1 MAGGLEGD
9 GERRGSEWRRWDL
22 QVHTPRSVLNNGFG
36 DDFEAYARALFEAAV
51 AADIHAIGITD
62 YFTIDGYRELRRL
75 VADGPRLR
83 ALLGDE
89 LAVKAGRIL
98 LLPNVELRTT
108 PLISVENGRASRVNL
123 HVIFS
128 EVVPAESIADD
139 FLHSLQFTSEA
150 GPGQPDELTA
160 LTPANLQALGR
171 RLKQQQP
178 EFRTRSDLYVGMMN
192 AVVSHEEVT
201 RVLTSQSR
209 RFQDK
214 YILVVPSD
222 EDLSELHWDDQGHHA
237 RKLLVQK
244 SHMIFSANR
253 GTRDFGLGRR
263 HPTPDAFI
271 ADFRSLKPCI
281 HGSDAH
287 DYESLFRPAGG
298 RQLWIKGDITFQGL
312 RQLISEPEAR
322 VFIGDLPPA
331 LDRVRKHP
339 TKIVRSVEIRR
350 RPGSTLA
357 ERWFDARIEL
367 NPELVAIIGKKG
379 SGKSALADVLGLLG
393 NTPRH
398 DAFSFLSASNFRHSQ
413 RGKAQHFEASL
424 EWEDGSLE
432 GPRTLDRDPD
442 ANAVEKI
449 KYLPQSYL
457 EAICTEVGAGTGSRF
472 YAELEQA
479 IFSHVPEADRLG
491 SGSLHELLGS
501 LGREI
506 ERSIELSRD
515 QLRTANA
522 EIVALEDRLDPA
534 HRGGIGRQLE
544 ERRRELAAHEEAAP
558 PVMPPPDEDAAAI
571 DQTARAAAELAGV
584 RAELDEVQ
592 AKIAQLEDEDAAAAR
607 RGALA
612 SGLIDRVKN
621 MQRLVLGELASAA
634 PDFREIGIE
643 AADVLTV
650 RMDLAPLEAVAE
662 GSRRRRLEI
671 RDLLDPETES
681 SPAESQELLVQRA
694 EAIAGQLSEPERRYE
709 AHLAALSDWESARA
723 AIVGRP
729 DLPGSIAY
737 LEAQLEALD
746 TVPSAADAG
755 RRRRG
760 GICAAIFADKERL
773 RARYAEFYRPVEE
786 FLGGHP
792 VAETEGFRLTFRAS
806 VAEEGFADRLL
817 ALVHHGRVG
826 AFQGVEEGRAR
837 LSRLLGDAD
846 FSSADGALAFAD
858 GIVALLDRGGGG
870 SSTLRGQ
877 LRQGAT
883 PQDVY
888 DLVYGLDYL
897 KPIYEL
903 RWDGRRV
910 DELSPGERGDLLL
923 IFYLLIDQSDIPIVL
938 DQPEENLDN
947 QTIVGTL
954 VPCMRDAKRR
964 RQVIMV
970 THNPNLAVV
979 CDADQV
985 IVSEIDR
992 SAGNLVTY
1000 RAGSI
1005 EDPDTNQRVVDVLE
1019 GTRPAFDKRE
1029 ARYGAPVLPAQ

>member
-1 MAGGLEGD
+1 MAGGLAGD
-9 GERRGSEWRRWDL
+9 GPRRGSEWRRWDL
-22 QVHTPRSVLNNGFG
+22 QVHTPRSILNNGFG
-36 DDFEAYARALFEAAV
+36 DDFEAYAKALFEAAV
-51 AADIHAIGITD
+51 AADIHAIGVTD
-62 YFTIDGYRELRRL
+62 YFTIDGYRELRQL
-75 VADGPRLR
+75 VADVPKLR
-83 ALLGDE
+83 SLLGDE
-89 LAVKAGRIL
+89 LAVKAGQIL
-98 LLPNVELRTT
+98 LLPNIELRTT
-108 PLISVENGRASRVNL
+108 PIISVENGRASRVNL

-128 EVVPAESIADD
+128 ETVPAESIADD
-139 FLHSLQFTSEA
+139 FLHSLQFTSDA

-171 RLKQQQP
+171 RLKQEQP
-178 EFRTRSDLYVGMMN
+178 EFRARSDLFVGMMN
-192 AVVSHEEVT
+192 AVVSHEDVT

-237 RKLLVQK
+237 RKLLVRK
-244 SHMIFSANR
+244 SHMLFSANK

-263 HPTPDAFI
+263 HPTPEAFI
-271 ADFRSLKPCI
+271 SEFQSLKPSI

-287 DYESLFRPAGG
+287 DYEGLFSPAGG
-298 RQLWIKGDITFQGL
+298 RQLWIKGDLTFQGL
-312 RQLISEPEAR
+312 RQLLSEPEAR

-331 LDRVRKHP
+331 LGRVRKHP

-398 DAFSFLSASNFRHSQ
+398 DAFSFLSATNFRHSQ

-424 EWEDGSLE
+424 EWQDGSRE
-432 GPRTLDRDPD
+432 GPRPLDRDPD
-442 ANAVEKI
+442 SSAVEKI

-491 SGSLHELLGS
+491 LGSLRELLGS

-506 ERSIELSRD
+506 ERSIELGRD
-515 QLRTANA
+515 QLRAANA
-522 EIVALEDRLDPA
+522 GIVALEERLDPA
-534 HRGGIGRQLE
+534 YRGGIERLLE
-544 ERRRELAAHEEAAP
+544 ERRRELAAHDEAAP
-558 PVMPPPDEDAAAI
+558 PFLPPPDEDPTAL
-571 DQTARAAAELAGV
+571 DQTARAAVELAGV
-584 RAELDEVQ
+584 RAELDVVRAQ
-592 AKIAQLEDEDAAAAR
+592 IAKLEEESAAAAR
-607 RGALA
+607 RGSLA
-612 SGLIDRVKN
+612 MGLIDRIRN
-621 MQRLVLGELASAA
+621 LQRLVLGELASAA
-634 PDFREIGIE
+634 ADFREVGVE
-643 AADVLTV
+643 AGDVLAL
-650 RMDLAPLEAVAE
+650 RMDVAPLEAVAE
-662 GSRRRRLEI
+662 GWRTRRAEI
-671 RDLLDPETES
+671 RDLLDPEKES
-681 SPAESQELLVQRA
+681 SPAASQELLAQRA
-694 EAIAGQLSEPERRYE
+694 EAIAAQLSEPERRYE
-709 AHLAALSDWESARA
+709 AHLAARSDWESARA
-723 AIVGRP
+723 AIVGGP
-729 DLPGSIAY
+729 DLPGSVAF
-737 LEAQLEALD
+737 LEGQLEALD
-746 TVPSAADAG
+746 AVPAAAEAA
-755 RRRRG
+755 RQRRG
-760 GICAAIFADKERL
+760 GITAAIFADKERL
-773 RARYAEFYRPVEE
+773 RRRYAEYYRPVEE

-806 VAEEGFADRLL
+806 IAEEGFADRLL

-826 AFQGVEEGRAR
+826 PFQGIEEGRAR
-837 LSRLLGDAD
+837 LSRLLVDAD
-846 FSSADGALAFAD
+846 FSSAEGALAFAD
-858 GIVALLDRGGGG
+858 GIIALLDRGGGG
-870 SSTLRGQ
+870 SPAFRGQ

-985 IVSEIDR
+985 IASEIDR

-1005 EDPDTNQRVVDVLE
+1005 EDPVTNQRIVDVLE

-1029 ARYGAPVLPAQ
+1029 ARYGGAPAP